1 MGFCKVKGE
10 KGRKNLHVAIR
21 CEFEPLECS
30 LRFTFYV
37 ARYVSKLDRLAFP
50 LSRLCRRLCLYFLMI
65 SVDYVERGVTRTR
78 FRLQGRCKWVG
89 CHLHD

>member
-30 LRFTFYV
+30 LRLTFYV

-50 LSRLCRRLCLYFLMI
+50 LSRF
-65 SVDYVERGVTRTR
+65 V
-78 FRLQGRCKWVG
+78 
-89 CHLHD
+89 